1 MKVPSP
7 RSHALRYPSLIHA
20 VLMACTLPSLA
31 VAAAVEEATDMA
43 PPSEARSKQVAV
55 SYTLQPEKLRETSR
69 PVQKSKLFRLLATGS
84 AQARIVNADGEVV
97 RSSAPR
103 ASIQTLQISPDEGW
117 FLVEVG
123 NSGYSVVSAGSLVDM
138 ARPPTHPEAPE
149 DATDF
154 EWKILDN
161 NHLIGQ
167 ADLPSLDTEG
177 LTAAE
182 VESLPLRD
190 TLIYLYTISSNT
202 MTPIQVD
209 DTLSRPF
216 HITGVT
222 DGQVE
227 LLHYVTSEIFGARIV
242 PVPAQ

>member
-1 MKVPSP
+1 M
-7 RSHALRYPSLIHA
+7 ALS
-20 VLMACTLPSLA
+20 
-31 VAAAVEEATDMA
+31 
-43 PPSEARSKQVAV
+43 SEARSKQLAV
-55 SYTLQPEKLRETSR
+55 SYTLQPENLRETSR

-84 AQARIVNADGEVV
+84 AQARIVNVDGEVV

-103 ASIQTLQISPDEGW
+103 ASIQTLEISPDERW
-117 FLVEVG
+117 LLLKVG
-123 NSGYSVVSAGSLVDM
+123 NAGYSIVSARSLMDM
-138 ARPPTHPEAPE
+138 AKPPMHPEGPE
-149 DATDF
+149 DANN
-154 EWKILDN
+154 ISCN

-182 VESLPLRD
+182 VESLPPRD

-242 PVPAQ
+242 PLPAQ

>member
-1 MKVPSP
+1 M
-7 RSHALRYPSLIHA
+7 
-20 VLMACTLPSLA
+20 
-31 VAAAVEEATDMA
+31 DMA
-43 PPSEARSKQVAV
+43 KPP
-55 SYTLQPEKLRETSR
+55 
-69 PVQKSKLFRLLATGS
+69 
-84 AQARIVNADGEVV
+84 
-97 RSSAPR
+97 
-103 ASIQTLQISPDEGW
+103 
-117 FLVEVG
+117 
-123 NSGYSVVSAGSLVDM
+123 M
-138 ARPPTHPEAPE
+138 HPEAPE
-149 DATDF
+149 DANNIS
-154 EWKILDN
+154 WKIFDN

-182 VESLPLRD
+182 VESLPPRD